1 MALGKISIKVFPD
14 TSQFRENL
22 KVALERIEKNTRGM
36 VRIIPTIDREEL
48 AKIKAQLE
56 RLTATA
62 TVNVDADVAKAVR
75 QLARPTTGKK
85 AEIVADADVA
95 KAARALMDL
104 IRPRKATVN
113 ADADT
118 GKAKRDLDNLSDGR
132 KATVNADADTGLASA
147 RLAALARPRTVNITP
162 VLNTSALASVTT
174 ALAALSGGRVLQD
187 FGSSVKGFL
196 TNLDTVVP

>member
-75 QLARPTTGKK
+75 QLERLTTGKK
-85 AEIVADADVA
+85 AEIVG
-95 KAARALMDL
+95 RGESS
-104 IRPRKATVN
+104 PRSHGPHTATQSH
-113 ADADT
+113 
-118 GKAKRDLDNLSDGR
+118 RER
-132 KATVNADADTGLASA
+132 
-147 RLAALARPRTVNITP
+147 
-162 VLNTSALASVTT
+162 
-174 ALAALSGGRVLQD
+174 
-187 FGSSVKGFL
+187 
-196 TNLDTVVP
+196 